1 MTETELKSFIQER
14 FPKENEGCEW
24 KQFKNL
30 KHAVSSR
37 SGEDIVSYV
46 SAFAN
51 MNGGVL
57 VMGVKDETLEIIGI
71 QNTHSY
77 SPENLPQN
85 LIDKCLNLSTE
96 GLRVNEYITADTNKK
111 VWILHIP
118 RHAPRKPVYAHG
130 QAWQRIGDSIT
141 KIREQRERAILS
153 EPLHNF
159 SDWSS
164 EIIDNIGIEVLDQN
178 AVAFARQ
185 QYIEKFP
192 SYAEEL
198 QEWDDI
204 TFLNKAHLTK
214 NGQITRTSILL
225 LGKPESLHY
234 LDLSLSPSITWS
246 LKSHDGKD
254 IDYQHFSIPLLLS
267 SEQAARKIRNLKYRY
282 LKDDT
287 LFPTEINMYDNYII
301 RESIQNCIAHQDY
314 VQDRRIN
321 IVEYPEEILFTNA
334 GSFIPGSVEE
344 VISMDAPPDK
354 YRNPFLAKAMFNLNM
369 IDQQGGGIRRMFN
382 IQRSRFFPMPDYD
395 LTTPNTVRVKIFGK
409 ILDENYT
416 RLLINQ
422 SDLDLKTVIQLDYI
436 QKGRGELLSK
446 EQIQRLRSNKLIEG
460 RKPNYFIASRV
471 AKITGQQSE
480 YIRLRGID
488 DDYCKKVIIDY
499 LDEFGSGR
507 RSNFEEILID
517 RLPGV
522 LSLQQKKNKIQ
533 NILQALRQE
542 GIISVDGK
550 TWTLSDGRNQ

>member
-1 MTETELKSFIQER
+1 MTDTELQAFIQER
-14 FPKENEGCEW
+14 FPRENERCEW
-24 KQFKNL
+24 KEFKNL
-30 KHAVSSR
+30 KHAVSSHK
-37 SGEDIVSYV
+37 GEDIVSYV

-57 VMGVKDETLEIIGI
+57 VIGVKDKTLEIVGI
-71 QNTHSY
+71 RNTHHYTSE
-77 SPENLPQN
+77 SLPQK
-85 LIDKCLNLSTE
+85 LIDKCLNLSPE
-96 GLRVNEYITADTNKK
+96 GLRVIEYITSDTNKK

-118 RHAPRKPVYAHG
+118 KHAPRRPVYAHG

-141 KIREQRERAILS
+141 KIKDQREKVILS
-153 EPLHNF
+153 EPLTNVR
-159 SDWSS
+159 DWSA
-164 EIIDNIGIEVLDQN
+164 EVIDDIGLEVLDQT
-178 AVAFARQ
+178 AIAFAKQ
-185 QYIEKFP
+185 QYTEKFP
-192 SYAEEL
+192 KYSEDL
-198 QEWDDI
+198 FNWDDL

-214 NGQITRTSILL
+214 NGQITRAAILL

-246 LKSHDGKD
+246 LKNHDGKD

-267 SEQAARKIRNLKYRY
+267 SEQVARKIRNLKYRY

-321 IVEYPEEILFTNA
+321 VVEYPEEILFTNA

-382 IQRSRFFPMPDYD
+382 IQRARFFPMPDYD
-395 LTTPNTVRVKIFGK
+395 LSISNTVRVKIFGK

-416 RLLINQ
+416 RMLINQ

-436 QKGRGELLSK
+436 QKGRGDLLSN
-446 EQIQRLRSNKLIEG
+446 EHIQNLRRKKLIEG
-460 RKPNYFIASRV
+460 RKPNYFIASKV
-471 AKITGQQSE
+471 AKITGQESE
-480 YIRLRGID
+480 YFRLRGID
-488 DDYCKKVIIDY
+488 DDYCKKVIVEY
-499 LDEFGSGR
+499 LKEFGSGKR
-507 RSNFEEILID
+507 RHFEEILLD

-522 LSLQQKKNKIQ
+522 LSLNQKKNKIQ
-533 NILQALRQE
+533 NVLQAMRQE
-542 GIISVDGK
+542 GTISVEGK
-550 TWTLSDGRNQ
+550 TWTLSNGEK